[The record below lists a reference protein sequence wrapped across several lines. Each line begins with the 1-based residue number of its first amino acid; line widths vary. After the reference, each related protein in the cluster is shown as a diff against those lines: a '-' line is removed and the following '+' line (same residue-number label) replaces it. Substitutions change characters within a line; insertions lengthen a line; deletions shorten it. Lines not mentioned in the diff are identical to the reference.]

1 MSRGLADL
9 PALWYFMDMKK
20 NLTYI
25 GEITKM
31 VAAKYDPNARVA
43 VRGPYEGTVTLPD
56 GYMAK
61 FDSSGVAS
69 IPRKSLG
76 AANAIG
82 VRKIPAPR
90 KSRKR
95 RWRRPEGQQHPT

>member
-1 MSRGLADL
+1 
-9 PALWYFMDMKK
+9 
-20 NLTYI
+20 
-25 GEITKM
+25 M
-31 VAAKYDPNARVA
+31 VAAKYDPNARVV
-43 VRGPYEGTVTLPD
+43 VRGPYEGSVMLPD

-61 FDSSGVAS
+61 FDSAGVAS

-82 VRKIPAPR
+82 VRKIPAPK

-95 RWRRPEGQQHPT
+95 RLRQPEEQQHPT